1 MIDVDTNRWF
11 TLVLAI
17 QNNHKQNPGVEFSG
31 ASTLMSY
38 YKAEYKLTRSK
49 DNFIFRIEFDDT
61 QFETLFRLL
70 YSEYIQ

>member
-11 TLVLAI
+11 TLVVAI
-17 QNNHKQNPGVEFSG
+17 QNNHNQKPGEEFGG

-38 YKAEYKLTRSK
+38 YKAEYKLTKSK
-49 DNFIFRIEFDDT
+49 DNFIFRIEFDDP
-61 QFETLFRLL
+61 QFETLFRLK